1 MFTNM
6 KSSKSIN
13 YLNGVLILLNMTL
26 LISKKTHTYQA
37 SQLPLQK
44 LEPWDWLYSQRRH
57 KLGLK
62 GGQHKLGFSQVN
74 QI

>member
-1 MFTNM
+1 
-6 KSSKSIN
+6 
-13 YLNGVLILLNMTL
+13 MTL

-74 QI
+74 QIQAAIYCNFLS